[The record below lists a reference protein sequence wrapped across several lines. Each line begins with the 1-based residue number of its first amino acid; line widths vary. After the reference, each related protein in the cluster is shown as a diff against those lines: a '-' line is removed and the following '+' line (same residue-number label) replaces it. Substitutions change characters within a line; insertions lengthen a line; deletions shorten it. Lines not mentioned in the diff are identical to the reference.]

1 MGERVKI
8 DERWRIVIPSKFRR
22 WLRPRDELIVEER
35 GGEIILR
42 RAPREKLLMKFHEKK
57 LYVDEALREMGAE
70 EGKHRFG
77 GVKR

>member
-1 MGERVKI
+1 MGERVRI

-35 GGEIILR
+35 GGEIVLR
-42 RAPREKLLMKFHEKK
+42 RAPREELLRRFHDVK
-57 LYVDEALREMGAE
+57 LYVDEALREVGAE
-70 EGKHRFG
+70 GGKHRFG

>member
-1 MGERVKI
+1 MGERVRI

-35 GGEIILR
+35 GEEIVLR
-42 RAPREKLLMKFHEKK
+42 RAPREELLRRFHDVK
-57 LYVDEALREMGAE
+57 LYVDEALREVGAE
-70 EGKHRFG
+70 GGKHRFG